1 MSEAQLYPLFLKLS
15 GRGVVVVGGGRV
27 AASRLPPLLAA
38 GARVTVIAPE
48 IDPDILASD
57 ATSVARGFEP
67 GDLDGAWLV
76 VAAATPAVNREVAA
90 AAAER
95 RLFANVV
102 DEADTAT
109 AYTAGVLRRAGV
121 TIALSTAGRAPA
133 LAGLLRE
140 ALEAVLPEELETWVA
155 RADELRRRHRAEGV
169 PMQRRR
175 PLLLSALNRIYEG
188 RELQVD

>member
-1 MSEAQLYPLFLKLS
+1 MSEAQLYPLFLKLA
-15 GRGVVVVGGGRV
+15 GREVVVVGGGRI

-48 IDPDILASD
+48 IHPDILASEA
-57 ATSVARGFEP
+57 ATVARGFEP

-76 VAAATPAVNREVAA
+76 VAAASPSVNRRVAG

-121 TIALSTAGRAPA
+121 TIAVSTGGRAPA

-140 ALEAVLPEELETWVA
+140 GLEAVLPDELEAWVS
-155 RADELRRRHRAEGV
+155 RADDLRRRHRADGV
-169 PMQRRR
+169 PMPRRR
-175 PLLLSALNRIYEG
+175 PLLLRELNRIYEG
-188 RELQVD
+188 RDQPAG